1 MLDMPSNKI
10 IDKLL
15 TILYKEP
22 KKKKKKKER
31 KKEKGK
37 DRIITLWYLSKIQP
51 KLISELYT
59 SRKKIQE
66 WPNLGST

>member
-31 KKEKGK
+31 KKKEKTELLPY
-37 DRIITLWYLSKIQP
+37 DISVRSSLNLSQSYTLPEKKSKNDPI
-51 KLISELYT
+51 
-59 SRKKIQE
+59 
-66 WPNLGST
+66 